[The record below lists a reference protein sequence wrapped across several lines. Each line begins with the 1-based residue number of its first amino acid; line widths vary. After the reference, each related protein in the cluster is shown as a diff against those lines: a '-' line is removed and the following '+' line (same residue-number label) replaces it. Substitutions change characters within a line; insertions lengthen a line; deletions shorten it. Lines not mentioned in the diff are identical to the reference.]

1 MELVLRSGRRSRR
14 RRRLPPDPRGRRTWV
29 EGAELALRPP
39 EADSR
44 AVPGHWE
51 GDLVVG
57 SDGASCLVT
66 LVERSTRFLL
76 ASRLE
81 AHPSETVAG
90 RLAEMVSG
98 LPAALSRTLTW
109 DQGVEMARWR
119 DFAAGLR
126 GLLLRPAQPVA
137 ARHQREHQRPAQAV
151 LPEGDGLRGGD
162 RRGGAGGAGPAQRQA
177 ARDARVAEP
186 RRGDGGAVGFGCG
199 WCNHSVNPPRLTARF
214 YIFWEIRR
222 RFARLTAR
230 FCIFWDFR
238 RRGASDGAS
247 CGRSGGCSSGG
258 AFELRQSR
266 GSLTSA
272 SRAWCHAKWVP

>member
-119 DFAAGLR
+119 DFAAATGFGVYFCDPR
-126 GLLLRPAQPVA
+126 SPWQRGTNENTNGLLRQYFPKGTDFAAVTDAEVREAQDQLNGRP
-137 ARHQREHQRPAQAV
+137 RETLGWRSPAEAMA
-151 LPEGDGLRGGD
+151 GLLD
-162 RRGGAGGAGPAQRQA
+162 SDAGGATT
-177 ARDARVAEP
+177 V
-186 RRGDGGAVGFGCG
+186 
-199 WCNHSVNPPRLTARF
+199 
-214 YIFWEIRR
+214 
-222 RFARLTAR
+222 
-230 FCIFWDFR
+230 
-238 RRGASDGAS
+238 
-247 CGRSGGCSSGG
+247 
-258 AFELRQSR
+258 
-266 GSLTSA
+266 
-272 SRAWCHAKWVP
+272 